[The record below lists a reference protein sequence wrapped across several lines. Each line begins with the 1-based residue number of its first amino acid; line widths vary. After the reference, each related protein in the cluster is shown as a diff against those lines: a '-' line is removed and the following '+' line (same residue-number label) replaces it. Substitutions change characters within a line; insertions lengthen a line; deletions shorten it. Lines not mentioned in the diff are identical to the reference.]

1 MSRRRA
7 SGAGRGNALRRADRG
22 QQPPPGLRPDGG
34 PSTDPI
40 TVAATDTEEPQA
52 LVVTHRIDP
61 VESSEPYLATIQLR
75 GQRTDAGP
83 RPSPSD
89 TFTQSDTVQM
99 TPGAEPVALTSW
111 IYGIKRGAWDVSA
124 ELVQPPHRGSRVAV
138 RPRSIPLER
147 AGWSWS
153 RWRLTTAPAAAIE
166 TRWAL
171 LAPLAPIPAVVPGS
185 FTALSVAGIALSYV
199 VQASILD
206 RLGVSV
212 VGGILAALLGLIGGI
227 AGAKA
232 WHMILQA
239 KPWRESIR
247 QGWSVDGFL
256 VVAPLVALASLLVLD
271 VPVGAFLDSV
281 TPGMYVA
288 VTIGRL
294 GCFFTGC
301 CAGRPSSARWAVRSS
316 DRRVLA
322 RRIPTQ
328 LIESATGLVIAIA
341 SWLLIGNGVLGVQ
354 GLTFVVALAAYMA
367 VRQGLL
373 RLRVE
378 SRAFSWRRSI
388 AADSR

>member
-1 MSRRRA
+1 M
-7 SGAGRGNALRRADRG
+7 RRADRG
-22 QQPPPGLRPDGG
+22 QQPPSGLRPDDG
-34 PSTDPI
+34 PAIGPDAV
-40 TVAATDTEEPQA
+40 VAADDDDPQA

-61 VESSEPYLATIQLR
+61 GASSEPYLATIQLL

-83 RPSPSD
+83 RPSPGD
-89 TFTQSDTVQM
+89 TFTRSDTVQM

-111 IYGIKRGAWDVSA
+111 IYGIKRGTWDVSA
-124 ELVQPPHRGSRVAV
+124 ELVQPPHHGSRVSV
-138 RPRSIPLER
+138 RPRPVQLER

-153 RWRLTTAPAAAIE
+153 RWRLTTAPATAIE

-185 FTALSVAGIALSYV
+185 FTALSIAGIVLSYV

-212 VGGILAALLGLIGGI
+212 GGGILAALLGLVGGI
-227 AGAKA
+227 AAAKA

-256 VVAPLVALASLLVLD
+256 LVAPLVALASVLVLD

-301 CAGRPSSARWAVRSS
+301 CAGRPSSARWAIRSS
-316 DRRVLA
+316 DRRIMA

-328 LIESATGLVIAIA
+328 LMESFTGLVIAVT
-341 SWLLIGNGVLGVQ
+341 SWLLIVNGVVGIQ
-354 GLTFVVALAAYMA
+354 GLTFVVALVAYIA

-373 RLRVE
+373 RLRAE
-378 SRAFSWRRSI
+378 ARSFSWRRSNG
-388 AADSR
+388 AARDSAL

>member
-1 MSRRRA
+1 M
-7 SGAGRGNALRRADRG
+7 
-22 QQPPPGLRPDGG
+22 
-34 PSTDPI
+34 
-40 TVAATDTEEPQA
+40 
-52 LVVTHRIDP
+52 VTHRIDSG
-61 VESSEPYLATIQLR
+61 ESSEAYLATIQLR

-89 TFTQSDTVQM
+89 TFTRSDTVQM

-111 IYGIKRGAWDVSA
+111 IHGIKRGTWDVSA
-124 ELVQPPHRGSRVAV
+124 ELVQPPRRGSRVAV

-153 RWRLTTAPAAAIE
+153 RWQLTTAPAAAIE

-185 FTALSVAGIALSYV
+185 FTALSVAGIVLSYV

-206 RLGVSV
+206 RLGLS
-212 VGGILAALLGLIGGI
+212 VGGGIIAALLGLIGGI

-256 VVAPLVALASLLVLD
+256 IVAPLVALASLLVLD
-271 VPVGAFLDSV
+271 VPVGGFLDSV

-288 VTIGRL
+288 VAIGRL

-301 CAGRPSSARWAVRSS
+301 CAGRPSSAPWAIRSS
-316 DRRVLA
+316 DRRIMA

-328 LIESATGLVIAIA
+328 LMESLTGLVIAIA
-341 SWLLIGNGVLGVQ
+341 SWLVIGNGVVGVQ
-354 GLTFVVALAAYMA
+354 GLTFFVALIAYIAA
-367 VRQGLL
+367 RQFLL

-378 SRAFSWRRSI
+378 SRAFSWRRHVL
-388 AADSR
+388 AVGR